1 MLAGD
6 GEEPERSSENSTG
19 LRMLESLDP
28 EVRKAHLVRR
38 YYTCQGHLHGD
49 CFYAGIYDPI
59 EETARRLRQTTVYI
73 VDAERLAPG
82 GTLLLRPTGRT
93 SCRP

>member
-1 MLAGD
+1 MPHKTIIRLSGVARNPANGF
-6 GEEPERSSENSTG
+6 PAR
-19 LRMLESLDP
+19 P
-28 EVRKAHLVRR
+28 LVRR

-82 GTLLLRPTGRT
+82 GTLLLRPTGPT